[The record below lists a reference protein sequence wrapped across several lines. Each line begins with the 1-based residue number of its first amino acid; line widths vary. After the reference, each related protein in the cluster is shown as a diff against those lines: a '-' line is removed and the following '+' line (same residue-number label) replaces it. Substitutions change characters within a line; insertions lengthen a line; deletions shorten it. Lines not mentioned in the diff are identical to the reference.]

1 MRIDARKL
9 SSEVQE
15 EKRKQAIRLHKK
27 GKPYKEIAELVE
39 VHFETIGKWVRAYR
53 AEGMKALSSQVRG
66 RRKGSARKLTQE
78 QEKRIQKLIIDKT
91 PDQLKMVYALWTRKA
106 VLELIEDQFGIKL
119 AIRTVGNYLCS
130 WGFTPQKPLRR
141 AYEQSPSKVQK
152 WLNESY
158 PAIKEKAKLEDAEI
172 YWGDETGIRSDSQHG
187 RGYAP
192 IGKTPVIKLS
202 AKRTSTNM
210 ISAITNQGKVRFQ
223 MYAGRMHADQ
233 LIQFMKRLIK
243 DAKRKVFLIL
253 DNLRVH
259 HAKKVTQW
267 LAQHLE
273 QIEVFYLPAYSPELN
288 PDEYL
293 NCDLKAGIHSKRPAR
308 NQKQL
313 KAKVL
318 SHMRMLQKQPKRVV
332 KYFRHPKISYAA

>member
-1 MRIDARKL
+1 M
-9 SSEVQE
+9 
-15 EKRKQAIRLHKK
+15 
-27 GKPYKEIAELVE
+27 
-39 VHFETIGKWVRAYR
+39 HFETIGKWVRAYR
-53 AEGMKALSSQVRG
+53 AAGMKALSSDVRG
-66 RRKGSARKLTQE
+66 RRQGAARKLTQE
-78 QEKRIQKLIIDKT
+78 QEKTIQQLIVDKT

-119 AIRTVGNYLCS
+119 AIRTVGNYLSS
-130 WGFTPQKPLRR
+130 WGFTPQKPLKR
-141 AYEQSPSKVQK
+141 AYEQSPAKVQK
-152 WLNESY
+152 WLEESY
-158 PAIKEKAKLEDAEI
+158 PAIKEKAKGEDAEI
-172 YWGDETGIRSDSQHG
+172 YWGDETGVRSDSQYG

-192 IGKTPVIKLS
+192 VGKTPVIKLS
-202 AKRTSTNM
+202 AKRRSTNM

-223 MYAGRMHADQ
+223 IYDGRMNADQ
-233 LIQFMKRLIK
+233 LIQFMKRLVK

-267 LAQHLE
+267 LANHSE

-293 NCDLKAGIHSKRPAR
+293 NCDLKHGIHSKRPAR

-332 KYFRHPKISYAA
+332 KYFCHTKISYAA

>member
-1 MRIDARKL
+1 M
-9 SSEVQE
+9 Q
-15 EKRKQAIRLHKK
+15 
-27 GKPYKEIAELVE
+27 
-39 VHFETIGKWVRAYR
+39 
-53 AEGMKALSSQVRG
+53 
-66 RRKGSARKLTQE
+66 
-78 QEKRIQKLIIDKT
+78 
-91 PDQLKMVYALWTRKA
+91 
-106 VLELIEDQFGIKL
+106 ELIEDQFGIKL
-119 AIRTVGNYLCS
+119 AIRTVGNYLS
-130 WGFTPQKPLRR
+130 AWGFTPQKPLKS

-152 WLNESY
+152 WLDESY
-158 PAIKEKAKLEDAEI
+158 PVIKEKAKKEDAEI
-172 YWGDETGIRSDSQHG
+172 YWGDETGVRSDCQHG

-192 IGKTPVIKLS
+192 VGKTPMIKLS
-202 AKRTSTNM
+202 AKRRSTNM

-223 MYAGRMHADQ
+223 IYDGRMNADQ

-243 DAKRKVFLIL
+243 DAKRKVLLIV

-267 LAQHLE
+267 LAKHPE

-308 NQKQL
+308 TQKQL

-332 KYFRHPKISYAA
+332 KYFLHPKISYAA